1 VTIAKIAAFDSSC
14 RSCRRLRSFGHT
26 TKLRQEQHMNQL
38 PLIDIAPLYSDDAH
52 AWQSVAKQIDSAC
65 RDWGFFYIKGHPISA
80 ARIDSVLDHA
90 HRFFALPAAEKLKID
105 ITRTQHH
112 RGYGAI
118 ATEQLD
124 PSKPS
129 DLKETFDMG
138 LHLPADHPEV
148 LAEKPLRGPNRHP
161 SISGWEALMEQHY
174 VDMQA
179 LAQTLLRA
187 MTLALGIERDF
198 FDSRFNQPVSVLR
211 MIHYPPRHTASS
223 AEQQG
228 AGAHTDYGCI
238 TLLYQDAAA
247 GLQVRNVKGE
257 WIDAPPIEGTFVVN
271 LGDMMARWSNDR
283 YLSTPHRV
291 ISPLGM
297 DRYSMPFFAEPHPD
311 TVIECLPGCHDE
323 LHPAK
328 YAATTC
334 ANFLLSRFADTYAYR
349 REQEAG

>member
-1 VTIAKIAAFDSSC
+1 
-14 RSCRRLRSFGHT
+14 
-26 TKLRQEQHMNQL
+26 MNSL
-38 PLIDIAPLYSDDAH
+38 PIIDITPLYSDAPS
-52 AWQSVAKQIDSAC
+52 AWPAVAAQIDLAC
-65 RDWGFFYIKGHPISA
+65 REWGFFYIKGHPISA
-80 ARIDSVLDHA
+80 ARIDALLDHA
-90 HRFFALPAAEKLKID
+90 KRFFAQPTVEKLKID
-105 ITRTQHH
+105 ITQTRHH

-138 LHLPADHPEV
+138 LHLPAGHPDV

-161 SISGWEALMEQHY
+161 SMPGWEALMEQHY

-187 MTLALGIERDF
+187 MTIALGIERDF
-198 FDSRFNQPVSVLR
+198 FDTRFNDPVSVLR

-223 AEQQG
+223 EDQQG

-238 TLLYQDAAA
+238 TLLYQDAAG

-291 ISPLGM
+291 ISPLGV

-311 TVIECLPGCHDE
+311 TRIECLPGCQDA

-328 YAATTC
+328 YPATTC
-334 ANFLLSRFADTYAYR
+334 AEFLLSRFADTYAYR
-349 REQEAG
+349 RELETV

>member
-1 VTIAKIAAFDSSC
+1 
-14 RSCRRLRSFGHT
+14 
-26 TKLRQEQHMNQL
+26 MNSL
-38 PLIDIAPLYSDDAH
+38 PIIDISPLYGDEPD
-52 AWQSVAKQIDSAC
+52 AWQAVAGQIDRAC
-65 RDWGFFYIKGHPISA
+65 RQWGFFYIKGHPISP
-80 ARIDSVLDHA
+80 ARIAEVLGNA
-90 HRFFALPAAEKLKID
+90 QRFFTLPVEEKLKID
-105 ITRTQHH
+105 ITQTRHH
-112 RGYGAI
+112 RGYGAV

-124 PSKPS
+124 PTKPS

-161 SISGWEALMEQHY
+161 DLSGWATLMEQHY
-174 VDMQA
+174 RDMQA

-198 FDSRFNQPVSVLR
+198 FDTRFNEPVSVLR
-211 MIHYPPRHTASS
+211 LIHYPPRDAASC

-238 TLLYQDAAA
+238 TLLYQDAAG
-247 GLQVRNVKGE
+247 GLQVRNVNGQ
-257 WIDAPPIEGTFVVN
+257 WIDAPPIDGTFVVN

-291 ISPLGM
+291 ISPLGV

-311 TVIECLPGCHDE
+311 TLIQCLPGCQDDA
-323 LHPAK
+323 HPPK
-328 YAATTC
+328 YPTTTC
-334 ANFLLSRFADTYAYR
+334 AEFLLSRFADTYAYR
-349 REQEAG
+349 REPHAV

>member
-1 VTIAKIAAFDSSC
+1 
-14 RSCRRLRSFGHT
+14 
-26 TKLRQEQHMNQL
+26 MNSL
-38 PLIDIAPLYSDDAH
+38 PIIDISPLYGDEPD
-52 AWQSVAKQIDSAC
+52 AWQAVAGQIDRAC
-65 RDWGFFYIKGHPISA
+65 RQWGFFYIKGHPISP
-80 ARIDSVLDHA
+80 ARIAEVLGNA
-90 HRFFALPAAEKLKID
+90 QRFFALPVEEKLKID
-105 ITRTQHH
+105 ITQTRHH
-112 RGYGAI
+112 RGYGAV

-124 PSKPS
+124 PTKPS

-161 SISGWEALMEQHY
+161 DLSGWATLMEQHY
-174 VDMQA
+174 RDMQA

-198 FDSRFNQPVSVLR
+198 FDTRFNEPVSVLR
-211 MIHYPPRHTASS
+211 LIHYPSRDAASC

-238 TLLYQDAAA
+238 TLLYQDAAG
-247 GLQVRNVKGE
+247 GLQVRNVNGQ
-257 WIDAPPIEGTFVVN
+257 WIDAPPIDGTFVVN

-291 ISPLGM
+291 ISPLGV

-311 TVIECLPGCHDE
+311 TLIQCLPGCQDDA
-323 LHPAK
+323 HPPK
-328 YAATTC
+328 YPTTTC
-334 ANFLLSRFADTYAYR
+334 AEFLLSRFADTYAYR
-349 REQEAG
+349 REPHAV

>member
-1 VTIAKIAAFDSSC
+1 
-14 RSCRRLRSFGHT
+14 
-26 TKLRQEQHMNQL
+26 MNSL
-38 PLIDIAPLYSDDAH
+38 PIIDISPLYGDEPD
-52 AWQSVAKQIDSAC
+52 AWQGVAEQIDRAC
-65 RDWGFFYIKGHPISA
+65 RQWGFFYIKGHPISP
-80 ARIDSVLDHA
+80 ARIAEVLGNA
-90 HRFFALPAAEKLKID
+90 QRFFALPVEEKLKID
-105 ITRTQHH
+105 ITQTRHH
-112 RGYGAI
+112 RGYGAV

-124 PSKPS
+124 PTKPS

-161 SISGWEALMEQHY
+161 DLSGWQALMEQHY
-174 VDMQA
+174 RDMQA

-198 FDSRFNQPVSVLR
+198 FDTRFNEPVSVLR
-211 MIHYPPRHTASS
+211 LIHYPPRDTASC

-238 TLLYQDAAA
+238 TLLYQDAAG
-247 GLQVRNVKGE
+247 GLQVRNVNGQ
-257 WIDAPPIEGTFVVN
+257 WIDAPPIDGTFVVN

-291 ISPLGM
+291 ISPLGV

-311 TVIECLPGCHDE
+311 TLIQCLPGCQEDA
-323 LHPAK
+323 HPLK
-328 YAATTC
+328 YPTTTC
-334 ANFLLSRFADTYAYR
+334 AEFLLSRFADTYAYR
-349 REQEAG
+349 REPQAV